1 MPLPLSLR
9 RPAAALALGA
19 AILTASTGVAAAK
32 TTTPKR
38 ALFATMNGANVIAQD
53 GVKGAGDRDGFGS
66 FTAIRVGNRLCYALT
81 LNNVDSPLGVRIYRG
96 GPTANGPSNVGMRLP
111 ASGTPGTS
119 SGCVAVLG
127 SLLDRIFAK
136 PADYYVN
143 VQTDDFRDSAIR
155 GQLHLSR

>member
-1 MPLPLSLR
+1 MLSSCK
-9 RPAAALALGA
+9 RPVATLALGA

-38 ALFATMNGANVIAQD
+38 ALFATMNGVIAQD

-81 LNNVDSPLGVRIYRG
+81 LSNVDSPLGVRIYRG
-96 GPTANGPSNVGMRLP
+96 GPNANGPSNVGMRLP

-143 VQTDDFRDSAIR
+143 VQSDDFRDSAIR
-155 GQLHLSR
+155 GQLSSSR